1 MNFII
6 DAHLPISLK
15 SWLNQNGCD
24 AIHTRDL
31 PRQNLTEDLDII
43 QIAMQENRII
53 ISKDSDFP
61 KYRILKGI
69 PDRILMITCG
79 NIVNKILLQLFEDNF
94 DTISQAF
101 AEGYKLIELNNSS
114 IIIHE

>member
-1 MNFII
+1 MKFIV

-15 SWLNQNGCD
+15 NWLNQNGQD

-31 PRQNLTEDLDII
+31 PRKNHTEDSEII
-43 QIAMQENRII
+43 RVAMDENRIV

-61 KYRILKGI
+61 KYRILNGI
-69 PDRILMITCG
+69 PDRILMVTTG
-79 NIVNKILLQLFEDNF
+79 NIVNKILIQLFENNF
-94 DTISQAF
+94 EIISRAF
-101 AEGYKLIELNNSS
+101 EDGYKLVELSNAS